1 MRRRE
6 KKKNERGGC
15 IIRIISLMCEKDLKN
30 HLTIIVNIN
39 IAVAELKNTDFRR
52 SKQQWFTIGY
62 PPKKRKKERNE

>member
-1 MRRRE
+1 
-6 KKKNERGGC
+6 
-15 IIRIISLMCEKDLKN
+15 MCEKDLKN